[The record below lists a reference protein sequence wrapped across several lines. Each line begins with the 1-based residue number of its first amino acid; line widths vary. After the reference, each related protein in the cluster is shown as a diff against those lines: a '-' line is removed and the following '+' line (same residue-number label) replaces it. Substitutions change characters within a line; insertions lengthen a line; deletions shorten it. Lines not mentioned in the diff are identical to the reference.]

1 MIHLVTGGSGSG
13 KSEYGE
19 GLILDI
25 PDGERFYIATMESS
39 GREAERRIARHRK
52 LREGKGFFTIERPR
66 DLGGLILPGEGR
78 KNVLL
83 ECVSNLAANEMFGG
97 GACGLTESAGEA
109 GACGPA
115 ELAGETGPCGPAELA
130 GETGLDRLMELARRI
145 VSDIRSL
152 ARQAD
157 HLVIVTNQVG
167 EDGCCYDRE
176 TRAYI
181 ALVGRVNQELA
192 KLADQVTEVV
202 FGIPVVVKGEGK

>member
-25 PDGERFYIATMESS
+25 PDGERFYIATMEPS
-39 GREAERRIARHRK
+39 GSEAERRIARHRK

-97 GACGLTESAGEA
+97 GACGSAESAGET
-109 GACGPA
+109 GACGLAEPA
-115 ELAGETGPCGPAELA
+115 QETGP
-130 GETGLDRLMELARRI
+130 DRLAELARRI